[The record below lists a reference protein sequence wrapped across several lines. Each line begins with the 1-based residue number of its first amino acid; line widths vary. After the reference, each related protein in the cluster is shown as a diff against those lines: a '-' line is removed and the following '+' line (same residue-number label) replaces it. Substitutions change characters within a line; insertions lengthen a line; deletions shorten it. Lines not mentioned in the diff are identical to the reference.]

1 MDYATEEATPEG
13 EKRWSFLSDRFTVC
27 RPVDNEAFF
36 AWNSP
41 LIAEAAER
49 INTEENV
56 MESYNLKYT
65 VEQTEEL
72 SNLVA
77 TVFDA
82 EIAGIVSFV
91 TGNSD
96 FSPEAWKAFQDEMNG
111 LGLSRIEEIQL
122 DAYHATFGN

>member
-1 MDYATEEATPEG
+1 M
-13 EKRWSFLSDRFTVC
+13 
-27 RPVDNEAFF
+27 DNEAFF

-49 INTEENV
+49 INTEENM
-56 MESYNLKYT
+56 MESYNIKYT
-65 VEQTEEL
+65 AEQTEEL

-91 TGNSD
+91 TGNKEFNAD
-96 FSPEAWKAFQDEMNG
+96 TWKAFQDEMNS

-122 DAYHATFGN
+122 DAYRATFDN

>member
-1 MDYATEEATPEG
+1 ME
-13 EKRWSFLSDRFTVC
+13 L
-27 RPVDNEAFF
+27 
-36 AWNSP
+36 P

-49 INTEENV
+49 INTEENL
-56 MESYNLKYT
+56 MKAYNVKYT

-82 EIAGIVSFV
+82 EIAGIVAFV
-91 TGNSD
+91 TGNKEFNAD
-96 FSPEAWKAFQDEMNG
+96 TWKAFQDEMNS

-122 DAYHATFGN
+122 EAYQATYAK